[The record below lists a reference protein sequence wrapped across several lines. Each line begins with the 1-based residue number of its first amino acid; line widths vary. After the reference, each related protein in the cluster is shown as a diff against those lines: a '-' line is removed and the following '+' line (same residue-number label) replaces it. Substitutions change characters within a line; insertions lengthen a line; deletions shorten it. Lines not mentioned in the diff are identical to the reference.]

1 MFAPPVSGLAAG
13 FAPTPNS
20 RGSALTPLD
29 GLRPLPADGPFTGT
43 GIIQTP
49 MNRGRPGSTNPRPQM
64 PSPLAASGRMGT
76 ATSTL
81 GGAPVQATN
90 LSEADNIKVAVRVR
104 PLFPHETDKGGTTVV
119 QVSSNTTIKVVV
131 PGPAGTSMQRD
142 FAFHACLGPEVGQA
156 DVLHLCGVP
165 QLLDAALAG
174 YNVTVFAYGQ
184 TGSGKTYTMS
194 GREEVIG
201 SDSYSGDS
209 HDDGI
214 ITRSIQHLF
223 GAMEAR
229 KAEAKFSVA
238 ASYLEIYNEGIFDL
252 LNLKAKNLPVKWD
265 AALGFFVPGLK
276 QVSCSRIDTMM
287 EVIRTGMKHRHVGSH
302 ELNIESSRSHS
313 IMTMCVHATPLDPS
327 AADFGTPRLGKISF
341 VDLAGSERLKDT
353 KSEGVMLK
361 ETANINKSLFV
372 LGKVIAALA
381 ERDSS
386 GTSAHIPYRD
396 SKLTKL
402 LMDSLGGNALA
413 LMIACCS
420 PASTAVEETLSTLS
434 YATRAKNI
442 QNRPTVQ
449 YDPKEAQIA
458 NLRREI
464 DLLRQENLYLREQV
478 RQGGGHATTDMGT
491 PLHASRPAWPP
502 YSAGG
507 ISIGGDV
514 ASPPL
519 GHPSWP
525 PLAGGD
531 AAGGSRDSSRDS
543 ARDGGGGGAAAAG
556 PLPPPSAHLPS
567 RLVTPRV
574 GAASSE
580 GVRNALASAGA
591 VTHLEPLR
599 MSSET
604 AAAAAAA
611 GGVAAMLGR
620 RASHTGGGV
629 GGGGG
634 GLVAYDDDLMRRL
647 MDTQNLLARF
657 SEENGRLAKEND
669 RLRAGRQLLSQEHG
683 EVLDEIEVL
692 RSKLV
697 QLETAV
703 LSGSQTPNA
712 VKAALQSAIAESGV
726 RPRADSPSTSTSASA
741 SASAST
747 GNHSGPGSAP
757 RSPLLLRQYSPGH
770 TSPSPPPPP
779 LPPPPSSHQQQ
790 LLQQQQQQQFWS
802 PNGGY
807 GQYGQVESPYHPPG
821 SALPPPPSSQGGYAS
836 IPGGSATPP
845 QHHHSIPHPQL
856 PGGPG
861 GAGGVANVMAVGGAP
876 GNAGAMRT
884 RGQYGGG
891 GGGGGPGGGG
901 GGKGGGG
908 GGGDDSIIVADRTKL
923 ALLLGDG
930 PIEPAVPVRPVPI
943 KPPEP
948 SYANPAKAHH
958 VQHIQKQLQRGGGG
972 GAPSNPSSPTG
983 THPGG

>member
-1 MFAPPVSGLAAG
+1 MFAPPMSSIATGMV
-13 FAPTPNS
+13 PTPIS
-20 RGSALTPLD
+20 RGSSLTPLD
-29 GLRPLPADGPFTGT
+29 GLRPVPADGSFTGNCM
-43 GIIQTP
+43 IQTP
-49 MNRGRPGSTNPRPQM
+49 ANRGRPASSSTR

-76 ATSTL
+76 ASSTSVAL
-81 GGAPVQATN
+81 PPVQATN

-104 PLFPHETDKGGTTVV
+104 PLFPHETERGGTTVV

-142 FAFHACLGPEVGQA
+142 FAFHACLGPDVNQA

-201 SDSYSGDS
+201 SDSYLGDA
-209 HDDGI
+209 HDGI
-214 ITRSIQHLF
+214 ITRAIQHLF
-223 GAMEAR
+223 AAAETR
-229 KAEAKFSVA
+229 KAEAKFAVA
-238 ASYLEIYNEGIFDL
+238 ASYLEIYNEGIYDL

-276 QVSCSRIDTMM
+276 QVTCNKIDTMM

-313 IMTMCVHATPLDPS
+313 IMTIFVHATPLDPS
-327 AADFGTPRLGKISF
+327 AADFGTPRIGKISF

-464 DLLRQENLYLREQV
+464 ELLRQENSYLREQV
-478 RQGGGHATTDMGT
+478 RLGGSLPLGADMG
-491 PLHASRPAWPP
+491 ASFQAARSAWPLS
-502 YSAGG
+502 SAGG
-507 ISIGGDV
+507 GSGDTSSPLHPAHPV
-514 ASPPL
+514 WASL
-519 GHPSWP
+519 TST
-525 PLAGGD
+525 D
-531 AAGGSRDSSRDS
+531 AAASGVAGVGAASIGSRDSSRDS
-543 ARDGGGGGAAAAG
+543 TRDSSFGSSVASPPMPFPISSAAV
-556 PLPPPSAHLPS
+556 LPPQPPRLTAS
-567 RLVTPRV
+567 RI
-574 GAASSE
+574 GASSD
-580 GVRNALASAGA
+580 GVRNALIGATA

-599 MSSET
+599 MSADAT
-604 AAAAAAA
+604 LTPHAVGAAR
-611 GGVAAMLGR
+611 GR
-620 RASHTGGGV
+620 RSSHTDFG
-629 GGGGG
+629 
-634 GLVAYDDDLMRRL
+634 ADDDLMRRL

-683 EVLDEIEVL
+683 EVLDEIETL
-692 RSKLV
+692 RGKLI

-712 VKAALQSAIAESGV
+712 AKAALQSAIAGSGG
-726 RPRADSPSTSTSASA
+726 RPRADSPACGE
-741 SASAST
+741 T
-747 GNHSGPGSAP
+747 GSGTGV
-757 RSPLLLRQYSPGH
+757 RSPLVNQNSSGH
-770 TSPSPPPPP
+770 SSSAQDAE
-779 LPPPPSSHQQQ
+779 LPPGAGAPNTAGCGQQPP
-790 LLQQQQQQQFWS
+790 
-802 PNGGY
+802 Y
-807 GQYGQVESPYHPPG
+807 DQVDSPYHPPG
-821 SALPPPPSSQGGYAS
+821 SAVQPPTPVPLPP
-836 IPGGSATPP
+836 GSTL
-845 QHHHSIPHPQL
+845 HPQQTQNPPCGAVTA
-856 PGGPG
+856 PG
-861 GAGGVANVMAVGGAP
+861 AANVANVVAVGSSS
-876 GNAGAMRT
+876 GNANAMRSRT
-884 RGQYGGG
+884 KYGTGGG
-891 GGGGGPGGGG
+891 GHGGS
-901 GGKGGGG
+901 
-908 GGGDDSIIVADRTKL
+908 DDSIIVADRAKL

-930 PIEPAVPVRPVPI
+930 LIEPAVPIRPVPI
-943 KPPEP
+943 KPQEP
-948 SYANPAKAHH
+948 TYANPAKAHH
-958 VQHIQKQLQRGGGG
+958 VQLIQKQLQRGGT
-972 GAPSNPSSPTG
+972 SNPSSPTSINVHHH
-983 THPGG
+983 HPGG